1 MAEHDANGT
10 LAAAEP
16 REQGEGGK
24 NVEKAQ
30 RIVHQQCPAIALDH
44 LGAIGRYQIG
54 EDREEGDGGVI
65 GDDLDELHH
74 HVRKAGE
81 PLADNGVLTA
91 GHLHGKAEQHGKYD
105 KGQHGPAA
113 QKAHKVLCREEIDD
127 HFCHGSVFTDLL
139 GGKVGPRHQ
148 HRREQLHQHEHDNGG
163 NSAGNYEGADGSG
176 HDFSGPLAAV
186 HIGNGPGNGG
196 KHQRDHDAEHQVDE
210 NLS

>member
-1 MAEHDANGT
+1 M
-10 LAAAEP
+10 
-16 REQGEGGK
+16 
-24 NVEKAQ
+24 
-30 RIVHQQCPAIALDH
+30 
-44 LGAIGRYQIG
+44 
-54 EDREEGDGGVI
+54 
-65 GDDLDELHH
+65 
-74 HVRKAGE
+74 
-81 PLADNGVLTA
+81 GVLTA

-113 QKAHKVLCREEIDD
+113 QKAHKVLRREEIDD

-139 GGKVGPRHQ
+139 GSKVGPRHQ